1 MNRLDKMRKDGE
13 RLEKFV
19 KFFIGF
25 VFVMIILGW
34 IGYGVIAMYIVK
46 NPDAIGGWVGELFNS
61 MMEGNK

>member
-25 VFVMIILGW
+25 VFVMIILSW
-34 IGYGVIAMYIVK
+34 IGYGVIAVFILK